1 MRIASLLASGTEIT
15 ALLGRADDL
24 VGVSHECDFPPSI
37 RHLPVLTSS
46 YINYH
51 ARSDVI
57 HREVQER
64 VMMAL
69 SLYKVDND
77 LVAKLQPDVII
88 TQEQC
93 DVCAV
98 TFDDVK
104 EAVCNLLQ
112 KPVKVV
118 SLNPTSLSEIFE
130 DARRV
135 ARAIDANPE
144 PLIDSMNA
152 AIADVKSKTSAIAR
166 KPRVAIVEWI
176 DPIFVGANW
185 MPELI
190 AIAGGESVFG
200 KPGEKSFVIEPATLA
215 EANPD
220 VIIVAPCGFKLPQTR
235 KDLHLLVSKSEWQ
248 NLDAVR
254 NQRVFL
260 ADGNAYFNRS
270 SPRLLTECL
279 PLLAG
284 LIHRGSGLFE
294 AEVARARAEGL
305 WELYDNSTNERHAAN
320 LELSQKRTA

>member
-1 MRIASLLASGTEIT
+1 MRIASLLASGTEIVSR
-15 ALLGRADDL
+15 LGFESRLA
-24 VGVSHECDFPPSI
+24 GISHECDYPPSI
-37 RHLPVLTSS
+37 RHLPVLTRSR
-46 YINYH
+46 INYH
-51 ARSDVI
+51 SRSDLI
-57 HREVQER
+57 HLEVQER
-64 VMMAL
+64 LRLAL
-69 SLYKVDND
+69 SLYEVNNP
-77 LVAKLQPDVII
+77 LVAELQPDVII

-98 TFDDVK
+98 TFNDVK
-104 EAVCNLLQ
+104 EAVCTLLQ
-112 KPVKVV
+112 KDVRLV

-130 DARRV
+130 DVRRV

-215 EANPD
+215 ETNPD

-248 NLDAVR
+248 SLDAVR

-279 PLLAG
+279 PMLAG

-294 AEVARARAEGL
+294 AELARVNAEGL
-305 WELYDNSTNERHAAN
+305 WELYDNSIYERYAAN
-320 LELSQKRTA
+320 FELSQKRTA

>member
-1 MRIASLLASGTEIT
+1 MRIASLLASGTEIA

-24 VGVSHECDFPPSI
+24 VGISHECDFPPSI
-37 RHLPVLTSS
+37 RDLPVLTGS
-46 YINYH
+46 YIDH
-51 ARSDVI
+51 RARSDVI
-57 HREVQER
+57 HRQVQER
-64 VMMAL
+64 VLMAL

-104 EAVCNLLQ
+104 EAICNLLQ
-112 KPVKVV
+112 KPVKIV

-130 DARRV
+130 DVRRV
-135 ARAIDANPE
+135 ARAIDASPE
-144 PLIDSMNA
+144 PLIETMNA
-152 AIADVKSKTSAIAR
+152 AIADVKSKTSAIGN

-190 AIAGGESVFG
+190 EIAGGESVFG
-200 KPGEKSFVIEPATLA
+200 TSGEKSFVIEPSTLA

-220 VIIVAPCGFKLPQTR
+220 VIIVAPCGFKLPQTKR
-235 KDLHLLVSKSEWQ
+235 DLPLLASKPEWQ
-248 NLDAVR
+248 SLDAVR
-254 NQRVFL
+254 NGRAYL

-279 PLLAG
+279 PMLAG
-284 LIHRGSGLFE
+284 LIHFGSGLFE
-294 AEVARARAEGL
+294 AELARAKQNGM
-305 WELYDNSTNERHAAN
+305 WEVYDNSIINRYAAN
-320 LELSQKRTA
+320 LELSEKRAD